1 MAKLSGILKAFAEET
16 RLRILRLVSSQALS
30 VNELVE
36 ALRIGQPRISR
47 HLAVLKR
54 AGLVA
59 DRREGNRVFYRM
71 APERLGGFP
80 AAVWEAVLSQQAHE
94 RFFTQDLA
102 RCQKVLA
109 ARKARSRAYFDA
121 VAREWDCI
129 KRNYISD
136 AVPFMV
142 VAKLLGPGALAVD
155 IGAGTGEAVA
165 ALAATGA
172 RVIGVDSSE
181 KMLQVC
187 RQRLTEAA
195 LENVELRLGD
205 AEALPLAD
213 GECDTA
219 LASMVL
225 HHLPDP
231 AAGVREMARVV
242 KAGGKVVIID
252 LVSHAQEWTREIMAD
267 VWLGFSEGQIR
278 SWLTRAG
285 LADVT
290 YSASSLP
297 SPAEEGSGE
306 KLETFVAVAAKLA
319 AVEDPNSSD
328 S

>member
-1 MAKLSGILKAFAEET
+1 MPNVSDILKAFAEET
-16 RLRILRLVSSQALS
+16 RLRILRLVALQALS

-36 ALRIGQPRISR
+36 ALRTGQPRISR

-59 DRREGNRVFYRM
+59 DRRDGNRTFYSM
-71 APERLGGFP
+71 PAERLEGFP
-80 AAVWEAVLSQQAHE
+80 AAVWEAVVPRQAE
-94 RFFTQDLA
+94 ESFFPEDLV

-109 ARKARSRAYFDA
+109 ARKARSKEYFDA
-121 VAREWDCI
+121 VARQWDRI

-155 IGAGTGEAVA
+155 VGTGTGEALA

-187 RQRLTEAA
+187 RQRVAEAG
-195 LENVELRLGD
+195 LENVELRLGE

-225 HHLPDP
+225 HHLAEP
-231 AAGVREMARVV
+231 AAGAREMARVV
-242 KAGGKVVIID
+242 RPGGKVVIID
-252 LVSHAQEWTREIMAD
+252 LVSHAQEWTREVMAD
-267 VWLGFSEGQIR
+267 VWMGFSEADVR
-278 SWLTRAG
+278 SWLTGSG
-285 LADVT
+285 LGDVT
-290 YSASSLP
+290 YSASSIP
-297 SPAEEGSGE
+297 SPAEEGPSE
-306 KLETFVAVAAKLA
+306 KLETFIAVASKPARA
-319 AVEDPNSSD
+319 D
-328 S
+328 